1 MTFNFLDLFNMFL
14 NAIGDILTN
23 FSLVRTQLELALTN
37 INTFDFI
44 GVISPYVG
52 TIRYVCGE
60 LIFNVTIRTIQ
71 IALFIGIAK
80 AGYQLVHMLTSSAL
94 IEKPIKI
101 IKSFIGL

>member
-1 MTFNFLDLFNMFL
+1 MTFNLLDIFNMFL

-23 FSLVRTQLELALTN
+23 FSLVKNQLELALTN
-37 INTFDFI
+37 INTFDFTGI
-44 GVISPYVG
+44 ISPYVG

-80 AGYQLVHMLTSSAL
+80 AAYQLVYMLTNSPL
-94 IEKPIKI
+94 ISKPAKL
-101 IKSFIGL
+101 IKSFLGI